1 MAEITKDQLLTE
13 VKHRLGITGNYHD
26 DAIRGYI
33 DDVKG
38 FLASGGV
45 HATVLKSD
53 KAVGLI
59 ARGVSDL
66 WNYGAG
72 DGILS
77 PYFYQRLT
85 QLAFDPSVAGMKE
98 ADG

>member
-13 VKHRLGITGNYHD
+13 VKARLGITGNYHD
-26 DAIRGYI
+26 DAILGYI

-59 ARGVSDL
+59 ARGVLDL

-72 DGILS
+72 DGTLS